1 MGLED
6 DIKKANETDDAEK
19 LRAML
24 IQARRQRTAADQ
36 VNSQLIAQVEELQ
49 RALDIVD
56 SAEMAQLAPPKWLV
70 NAPSNRKKHATLV
83 LLLSDTHFD
92 EVVDPV
98 EVGGLNAYNRKIA
111 ELRLQTW
118 VENAVNMARHYLS
131 GVTYDGVVVMLG
143 GDIFSGDIH
152 EELSNTNETVILD
165 SLLHWSEQVA
175 AALGVFADEFGK
187 VHVPCV
193 VGNHGRLTRK
203 PRMKQRAKTNL
214 DWLLG
219 KMVERHFQADKRIT
233 FQVSENA
240 DTLVPIYG
248 HGHLLTHGDQVN
260 GGGGIGGI
268 WPPIMRLRARKAQRA
283 MEVGQPFETLWMGHW
298 HQYISTPYLVINGCF
313 PAGALVATPSG
324 PIPIEQIE
332 MGATIIGGDGNLET
346 VTHRFVKD
354 TDRLV
359 HLHVRGIPRE
369 LSATPNHLVWA
380 IKGEATRPVEPS
392 RRHLVGGADK
402 PQWIPA
408 DFISAGDWVHV
419 PTPKADPNNR
429 PIETDLA
436 WLYGLFLAEGHTTI
450 DGGGSKN
457 VNAFGLTMH
466 AREVPILERAAD
478 IIKKYWPDT
487 NPVRISIPT
496 KRPNTANL
504 IVNGRELPRH
514 FRDLFGRYSH
524 GKLVPDWFL
533 TMAPEL
539 QASVVDGWVTG
550 DGHTRADGVTSAT
563 TVSSNLAW
571 CMFYMS
577 FHTGKLPSMALI
589 RAGGPRK
596 RDTYTIHMNAGQ
608 EARQV
613 DGDVFYRVQN
623 RYSTAE
629 PMTVYDLEVSGSHT
643 YTVNGVHVHN
653 STKGLDEYA
662 WINNF
667 GFEVPQQALA
677 IVTPEHN
684 ITVQAPVFCQNKKE
698 KW

>member
-6 DIKKANETDDAEK
+6 DIRQANETDDTDK

-24 IQARRQRTAADQ
+24 LQARRQRNQADQ

-49 RALDIVD
+49 KALEIIDA
-56 SAEMAQLAPPKWLV
+56 AEGVQLAPPKWLV
-70 NAPSNRKKHATLV
+70 KAPSGRKKHATLV

-111 ELRLQTW
+111 EIRLETW
-118 VENAVNMARHYLS
+118 VQNAVNMARHYLS

-175 AALGVFADEFGK
+175 AALTVFADEFGK

-219 KMVERHFQADKRIT
+219 KMVERHFQGDKRLT

-240 DTLVPIYG
+240 DTLVSIYG

-298 HQYISTPYLVINGCF
+298 HQYISTPYLVING
-313 PAGALVATPSG
+313 
-324 PIPIEQIE
+324 
-332 MGATIIGGDGNLET
+332 
-346 VTHRFVKD
+346 
-354 TDRLV
+354 
-359 HLHVRGIPRE
+359 
-369 LSATPNHLVWA
+369 
-380 IKGEATRPVEPS
+380 
-392 RRHLVGGADK
+392 
-402 PQWIPA
+402 
-408 DFISAGDWVHV
+408 
-419 PTPKADPNNR
+419 
-429 PIETDLA
+429 
-436 WLYGLFLAEGHTTI
+436 
-450 DGGGSKN
+450 
-457 VNAFGLTMH
+457 
-466 AREVPILERAAD
+466 
-478 IIKKYWPDT
+478 
-487 NPVRISIPT
+487 
-496 KRPNTANL
+496 
-504 IVNGRELPRH
+504 
-514 FRDLFGRYSH
+514 
-524 GKLVPDWFL
+524 
-533 TMAPEL
+533 
-539 QASVVDGWVTG
+539 
-550 DGHTRADGVTSAT
+550 
-563 TVSSNLAW
+563 
-571 CMFYMS
+571 
-577 FHTGKLPSMALI
+577 
-589 RAGGPRK
+589 
-596 RDTYTIHMNAGQ
+596 
-608 EARQV
+608 
-613 DGDVFYRVQN
+613 
-623 RYSTAE
+623 
-629 PMTVYDLEVSGSHT
+629 
-643 YTVNGVHVHN
+643 

-662 WINNF
+662 WLNNF

-684 ITVQAPVFCQNKKE
+684 ITVQAPVFCQSKRE
-698 KW
+698 KWDGK